1 MNTSNIK
8 ITMSIVL
15 ASMLSMGMTG
25 CGSSSDTSGT
35 DVTVERGK
43 VYDATVKDSS
53 TPAQVASQKSGQN
66 VYTFAK
72 APTYPVVVNGGW
84 IDVNDDGKQ
93 GTEDVALD
101 IPMKSYTT
109 TVTPIT
115 TYVADANETI
125 REQKLEALVAK
136 LNEAGVGEDTNVTVD
151 DLLKVPSAAPKDVMI
166 TANAIYKDMKE
177 NNNSLPNLDA
187 IGTQFSTIE
196 SYATGSDAS
205 AYEAAVIQNLANQSL
220 IAKFTQEYIDSLTP
234 VVVTPPTSGTT
245 GGATGGVTG
254 GATGGTTGGAT
265 GGTTGGAT
273 GGATLP
279 DLGSYS
285 SIIIYKNINQTFANG
300 YLNAYSS
307 NPGFDSSNTS
317 ASCTDFGFTAN
328 DLQSTANGG
337 GVVIKTYSIINTTTA
352 RTCIESNYTGTISAG
367 NANVLAYYGN

>member
-8 ITMSIVL
+8 ITMSVVL

-53 TPAQVASQKSGQN
+53 TPAQVATQKSGKN

-93 GTEDVALD
+93 GIEDVPLD
-101 IPMKSYTT
+101 IEMKSYTT

-245 GGATGGVTG
+245 GGATGG
-254 GATGGTTGGAT
+254 
-265 GGTTGGAT
+265 
-273 GGATLP
+273 ATLP